1 MGPTFNELGSTHTI
15 GTSHE
20 QYVMSRSVSKVPD
33 LESKETETVAA
44 KESLMIA
51 PQWDCLQRCST
62 TASPPPWAPRSDS
75 QGTYASIDRL
85 QSFQSNQANL
95 EKVLAFCPHYWRLL
109 QQHLDE
115 K

>member
-1 MGPTFNELGSTHTI
+1 
-15 GTSHE
+15 
-20 QYVMSRSVSKVPD
+20 MSRSVSKVPD

-44 KESLMIA
+44 KESPMIA
-51 PQWDCLQRCST
+51 PQWDCLQRCSP

-75 QGTYASIDRL
+75 QGTDASIDRL

-109 QQHLDE
+109 QQHSD
-115 K
+115 KK